1 MLVVRVL
8 LGEPDL
14 VPEAEPV
21 TEEVEPVA
29 VVPDADVLELA
40 EVLSS
45 VAAAVSLADAVG
57 LAS

>member
-8 LGEPDL
+8 LPEPDL
-14 VPEAEPV
+14 VPDAEPV
-21 TEEVEPVA
+21 AEEADP
-29 VVPDADVLELA
+29 VVPDADALELTE